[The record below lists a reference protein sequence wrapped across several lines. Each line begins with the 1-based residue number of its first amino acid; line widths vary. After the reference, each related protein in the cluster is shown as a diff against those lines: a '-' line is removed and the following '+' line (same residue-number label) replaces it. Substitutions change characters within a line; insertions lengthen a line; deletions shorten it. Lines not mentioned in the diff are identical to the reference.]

1 MKYILQF
8 AIGAIALFVTYAS
21 VYGLG
26 MLFHTIMIPIIVAGT
41 ALELGKYVA
50 ISYSYQQWEGLKWL
64 EKFFLSIFIS
74 MIMAFTSVGVFSYL
88 GQGYQTTFAN
98 QMGQTARL
106 AELDT
111 EIASIDKRVKEID
124 AEAARVPDAVVANR
138 IKLIKQLSEEKNP
151 LVTKLD
157 ALKAERS
164 AKAAVSAEA
173 AIHAGPI
180 EYLGRVSGLG
190 TEKAATWIII
200 ALTACL
206 DPFAIFMTVLLNRL
220 IMVERRKKQAAEQP
234 RQPPMHFVSGLST
247 VPNVSAAPVA
257 EPEINVEAETET
269 VVEPEAIAEEHI
281 QVVPKE
287 PEQPWWNHEELAKS
301 LRPFEPELPVVNS
314 EIEKAQ
320 QAAKPKP
327 VPYHIPNP
335 GLKHIDA
342 DGRVLD
348 E

>member
-50 ISYSYQQWEGLKWL
+50 ISYAYQQWEGLKWL
-64 EKFFLSIFIS
+64 EKFFLSVFIS

-111 EIASIDKRVKEID
+111 EIASIDKRVKELD
-124 AEAARVPDAVVANR
+124 AEAARVPDTVVANR
-138 IKLIKQLSEEKNP
+138 IKLIKQLAEEKTP
-151 LVTKLD
+151 LITKLD
-157 ALKAERS
+157 TLKAERS
-164 AKAAVSAEA
+164 AKAALSAEA
-173 AIHAGPI
+173 SIHAGPI

-220 IMVERRKKQAAEQP
+220 IMVERRKKQASEQS
-234 RQPPMHFVSGLST
+234 MHFVSGLSV
-247 VPNVSAAPVA
+247 VPSVVPTPPVMTEPAPT
-257 EPEINVEAETET
+257 EPEIENT
-269 VVEPEAIAEEHI
+269 VEPEPVIE

-287 PEQPWWNHEELAKS
+287 PEQSWWNHEELAKS
-301 LRPFEPELPVVNS
+301 LRPFEAEPPVVNN

-320 QAAKPKP
+320 QDVKPKP
-327 VPYHIPNP
+327 VPVPHIPNP
-335 GLKHIDA
+335 GLKRIDA
-342 DGRVLD
+342 NGQIIDD
-348 E
+348 